1 MYDTYVSIDLETTG
15 LNPKRDRIIEIGAI
29 RVEQGQIV
37 EEFSTFVDPGRKLE
51 ERITELT
58 GIRDEDLADA
68 PQLDEVFPKL
78 LEFMGELPLL
88 GHSIL
93 FDYSFLKKAAVDRKI
108 TFERSAVDTLQIAR
122 KYLPELPHR
131 NLGYLCQYYEIPH
144 HAHRALEDAKAT
156 DRLFRKLIELF
167 YREETGGQASTEAVG
182 KSTKNNLFEPQPLHF
197 QVKRD
202 TPATKPQKERLYRLA
217 EQHKITLEVDAVRRA
232 GLRIR
237 FLQSTDDRITQSGT
251 QSFCTVDQI
260 GNFVIF
266 LPAGIDFSQRIV
278 SMADVGADGDGIR
291 ENRFRIICQ
300 TGIQK
305 QIGPLLQSTY

>member
-108 TFERSAVDTLQIAR
+108 TLRDRRWTLCRSPGNICRNCLIVIWGIYVSIMRSRIMHTGLWRMRKPRTGCSESWQNCFIRRKPVDRHRQNPSKR
-122 KYLPELPHR
+122 K
-131 NLGYLCQYYEIPH
+131 Q
-144 HAHRALEDAKAT
+144 T
-156 DRLFRKLIELF
+156 
-167 YREETGGQASTEAVG
+167 
-182 KSTKNNLFEPQPLHF
+182 
-197 QVKRD
+197 
-202 TPATKPQKERLYRLA
+202 
-217 EQHKITLEVDAVRRA
+217 
-232 GLRIR
+232 
-237 FLQSTDDRITQSGT
+237 
-251 QSFCTVDQI
+251 
-260 GNFVIF
+260 
-266 LPAGIDFSQRIV
+266 
-278 SMADVGADGDGIR
+278 
-291 ENRFRIICQ
+291 IICLSRSHY
-300 TGIQK
+300 IFR
-305 QIGPLLQSTY
+305 

>member
-29 RVEQGQIV
+29 RVEQGQIA

-68 PQLDEVFPKL
+68 PQLDEVFPQL

-88 GHSIL
+88 GHRIL

-108 TFERSAVDTLQIAR
+108 TFERSAVDTLQVAR

-144 HAHRALEDAKAT
+144 HDTGLWRMRKPRTGCSESWQNCFIRRKPVDRHRQNPSK
-156 DRLFRKLIELF
+156 RKQ
-167 YREETGGQASTEAVG
+167 T
-182 KSTKNNLFEPQPLHF
+182 
-197 QVKRD
+197 
-202 TPATKPQKERLYRLA
+202 
-217 EQHKITLEVDAVRRA
+217 
-232 GLRIR
+232 
-237 FLQSTDDRITQSGT
+237 
-251 QSFCTVDQI
+251 
-260 GNFVIF
+260 
-266 LPAGIDFSQRIV
+266 
-278 SMADVGADGDGIR
+278 
-291 ENRFRIICQ
+291 IICLSRSHY
-300 TGIQK
+300 IFR
-305 QIGPLLQSTY
+305 

>member
-93 FDYSFLKKAAVDRKI
+93 FDYSFLKKRQWTGRLLLRDRRWTLCRSPGNICRNCLIVIWGIYVSIMRSRIMHTGLWRMRKPRTGCSESWQNCFIRRKPVDRHRQNPSK
-108 TFERSAVDTLQIAR
+108 R
-122 KYLPELPHR
+122 K
-131 NLGYLCQYYEIPH
+131 Q
-144 HAHRALEDAKAT
+144 T
-156 DRLFRKLIELF
+156 
-167 YREETGGQASTEAVG
+167 
-182 KSTKNNLFEPQPLHF
+182 
-197 QVKRD
+197 
-202 TPATKPQKERLYRLA
+202 
-217 EQHKITLEVDAVRRA
+217 
-232 GLRIR
+232 
-237 FLQSTDDRITQSGT
+237 
-251 QSFCTVDQI
+251 
-260 GNFVIF
+260 
-266 LPAGIDFSQRIV
+266 
-278 SMADVGADGDGIR
+278 
-291 ENRFRIICQ
+291 IICLSRSHY
-300 TGIQK
+300 IFR
-305 QIGPLLQSTY
+305 

>member
-58 GIRDEDLADA
+58 GIRDEDIADA

-108 TFERSAVDTLQIAR
+108 TFERSCPPGSGGCESNGPVVPKAGRAVLQGGNR
-122 KYLPELPHR
+122 W
-131 NLGYLCQYYEIPH
+131 
-144 HAHRALEDAKAT
+144 
-156 DRLFRKLIELF
+156 
-167 YREETGGQASTEAVG
+167 TG
-182 KSTKNNLFEPQPLHF
+182 
-197 QVKRD
+197 
-202 TPATKPQKERLYRLA
+202 
-217 EQHKITLEVDAVRRA
+217 I
-232 GLRIR
+232 
-237 FLQSTDDRITQSGT
+237 DRIHRKES
-251 QSFCTVDQI
+251 
-260 GNFVIF
+260 
-266 LPAGIDFSQRIV
+266 
-278 SMADVGADGDGIR
+278 
-291 ENRFRIICQ
+291 
-300 TGIQK
+300 K
-305 QIGPLLQSTY
+305 Q